1 MNSAN
6 LEKAALGEQVWGW
19 AERRATEQLLW
30 GVFAALNTLIPTQ
43 DTKNAM
49 WAQGPFQNQWP
60 LTVDSVQPCCPAV
73 K

>member
-19 AERRATEQLLW
+19 AERRATEELLW

-43 DTKNAM
+43 DTLKMQCGLKAPSRIS
-49 WAQGPFQNQWP
+49 G
-60 LTVDSVQPCCPAV
+60 L
-73 K
+73 